1 MDHNNDNG
9 FFEDRR
15 DEILD
20 VHEERSEYDRNMGL
34 SAGGNS
40 YGEGGR
46 KSGSLVSI
54 LVAIG
59 VGIVVAAVVVA
70 LVSPKKK
77 SRRNVADIVSER
89 GPGEVDEMRQFVEE
103 KGIVE
108 SAAPA
113 AAPAQPEAP
122 AEMRIRDRAQRD
134 AAANSRAAAARRGAA
149 PAPAAQKPASRQ
161 AAPSELR
168 LVERPSNIQGE
179 VVVERDKSPAPIKT
193 AAAPAPAGGAWT
205 VQLASGD
212 DAKKVEVEWG
222 RLSARH
228 GALLSGATHKV
239 IPAEVNGRQV
249 YRLRVVGFGSFA
261 EADALCSKLKSA
273 GAACYAT
280 R

>member
-20 VHEERSEYDRNMGL
+20 VREERSEYDRNMGL

-40 YGEGGR
+40 YGDGGR

-77 SRRNVADIVSER
+77 SRRNIADIVSER
-89 GPGEVDEMRQFVEE
+89 GPGEVDEMKQFVEN

-108 SAAPA
+108 S

-134 AAANSRAAAARRGAA
+134 TAANSRAAAARRGAA
-149 PAPAAQKPASRQ
+149 PAPAAQKPAGRQ
-161 AAPSELR
+161 VVPSELR
-168 LVERPSNIQGE
+168 LVERPSDIQGE
-179 VVVERDKSPAPIKT
+179 VVVERDNSPAPIKT
-193 AAAPAPAGGAWT
+193 ASAPAPSGGAWT

-212 DAKKVEVEWG
+212 DAKKVEAEWG
-222 RLSARH
+222 KLSARH